1 MTGNPIQKTCLMLFL
16 FLMVFSCNDNKSL
29 SEKIEEIKEMGN
41 TNPAFALAMLD
52 SLNVIIPN
60 QSADVTN
67 KFFLVRLRV
76 QDKADVIPQSDLM
89 AKKLLDYYEQ
99 HGSEAE
105 KQEVYFY
112 TGSVYRDLQ
121 DTPRAM
127 EYFLKSADIA
137 EASPLL
143 DSVMLR
149 NAYSNLFYLFYGVQ
163 DYDNAHK
170 FAKME
175 YDLSKKLNK
184 TELTCLMHLGMSF
197 AAMDSLE
204 QAKDIYIY
212 TLDTISSTPG
222 LEVDTEI
229 LSSLLTEFSY
239 LRDTANA
246 SLCFKL
252 LDNNNVG
259 NENDGKCFAY
269 GEYYKLTGNK
279 DSAIYYYNCVLH
291 NKTDIF
297 RMYDASKALFRIY
310 NEMEHTASANALAK
324 EYIRISDSI
333 DLGKRQ
339 ELAATVNNEFN
350 YHRDKRKEQ
359 EIIHENEKIRSH
371 LFIAVIVV
379 IAIILLAVSI
389 ISYKRNIHL
398 KKLLELS
405 NELNKQIVDKNKL
418 MTEIEAKDKELK
430 DSKVLLIQSEHDLE
444 MQKAKLE
451 VVNKELAQY
460 SEELKKKE
468 LLISKKKAQNQTFLN
483 LLHQSELECS
493 AEDVI
498 YAVRQSSKG
507 IKNMSTA
514 DWKRLYKAIDEL
526 YPTFKDQLLKE
537 LGTFTEQQMQV
548 CYLMRT
554 GLSKTQ
560 IQNITN
566 LSRATI
572 WRWVKKFDRIQTMDY
587 PTGQN

>member
-143 DSVMLR
+143 DSDMLR

-222 LEVDTEI
+222 LSVDTEI

-239 LRDTANA
+239 L
-246 SLCFKL
+246 
-252 LDNNNVG
+252 
-259 NENDGKCFAY
+259 
-269 GEYYKLTGNK
+269 
-279 DSAIYYYNCVLH
+279 
-291 NKTDIF
+291 
-297 RMYDASKALFRIY
+297 
-310 NEMEHTASANALAK
+310 
-324 EYIRISDSI
+324 
-333 DLGKRQ
+333 
-339 ELAATVNNEFN
+339 
-350 YHRDKRKEQ
+350 
-359 EIIHENEKIRSH
+359 
-371 LFIAVIVV
+371 VIV
-379 IAIILLAVSI
+379 
-389 ISYKRNIHL
+389 
-398 KKLLELS
+398 KK
-405 NELNKQIVDKNKL
+405 
-418 MTEIEAKDKELK
+418 
-430 DSKVLLIQSEHDLE
+430 
-444 MQKAKLE
+444 
-451 VVNKELAQY
+451 
-460 SEELKKKE
+460 
-468 LLISKKKAQNQTFLN
+468 
-483 LLHQSELECS
+483 
-493 AEDVI
+493 
-498 YAVRQSSKG
+498 
-507 IKNMSTA
+507 
-514 DWKRLYKAIDEL
+514 
-526 YPTFKDQLLKE
+526 
-537 LGTFTEQQMQV
+537 
-548 CYLMRT
+548 
-554 GLSKTQ
+554 
-560 IQNITN
+560 
-566 LSRATI
+566 
-572 WRWVKKFDRIQTMDY
+572 
-587 PTGQN
+587 